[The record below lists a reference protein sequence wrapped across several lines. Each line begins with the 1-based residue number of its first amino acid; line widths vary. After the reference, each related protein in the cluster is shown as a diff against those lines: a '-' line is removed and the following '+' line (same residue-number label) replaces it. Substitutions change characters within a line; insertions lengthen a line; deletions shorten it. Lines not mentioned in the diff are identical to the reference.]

1 MNDRAEEANMTI
13 RVVLGLIDGGP
24 SAEAAARAAVAVADI
39 FGAHLQLL
47 HVRPDPESLVPMIGE
62 GMSGV
67 MLDQMVE
74 GFRADSVSRAAAA
87 RQLFERLSAERS
99 PAEDRATVTFR
110 EEEGREDEV
119 TARLGRLHDLIV
131 LAHAERQAG
140 TTGAVALE
148 SALLHSGR
156 PVLVAPA
163 QTTSNIGRKIVVAWN
178 GKEQSARALG
188 AAIPFL
194 AKAEV
199 VTVLTA
205 VESYTAGRPGDVVR
219 YLAWHGI
226 RAEAAE
232 VPASGPGKVGQILL
246 ERAGQVGADLLVMG
260 AYGHS
265 RIKEMILGGATR
277 EVLARAELPVLMA
290 H

>member
-1 MNDRAEEANMTI
+1 MSI

-24 SAEAAARAAVAVADI
+24 VTEAAAGAAVAVADA
-39 FGAHLQLL
+39 FDAHLQLL

-74 GFRADSVSRAAAA
+74 GFRAES
-87 RQLFERLSAERS
+87 QERS
-99 PAEDRATVTFR
+99 AVARRLYDALTARRAGVPADGKATLAFR

-119 TARLGRLHDLIV
+119 AGRFARLHDLTV
-131 LAHAERQAG
+131 LARAEKQAG
-140 TTGAVALE
+140 VPASVTLE
-148 SALLHSGR
+148 SLLLHSGR

-163 QTTSNIGRKIVVAWN
+163 QPVRSIGRKVVVAWN
-178 GKEQSARALG
+178 GKMQAARAL
-188 AAIPFL
+188 AAGLPFL
-194 AKAEV
+194 SRAEA

-205 VESYTAGRPGDVVR
+205 
-219 YLAWHGI
+219 L
-226 RAEAAE
+226 EAAE
-232 VPASGPGKVGQILL
+232 IPAQSPGKVGQILL
-246 ERAGQVGADLLVMG
+246 DHVAQSGADLLVMG

-265 RIKEMILGGATR
+265 RLREMILGGATR
-277 EVLARAELPVLMA
+277 EVLDHVSLPVLMA

>member
-1 MNDRAEEANMTI
+1 MSI

-24 SAEAAARAAVAVADI
+24 VTEAAAGAAVAVADA
-39 FGAHLQLL
+39 FDAHLQLL

-74 GFRADSVSRAAAA
+74 GFRAES
-87 RQLFERLSAERS
+87 QERS
-99 PAEDRATVTFR
+99 AVARRLYDALTARRAGVPADGKATLAFR

-119 TARLGRLHDLIV
+119 AGRFARLHDLTV
-131 LAHAERQAG
+131 LARAEKQAG
-140 TTGAVALE
+140 VPASVTLE
-148 SALLHSGR
+148 SLLLHSGL

-163 QTTSNIGRKIVVAWN
+163 QPVRSIGRKVVVAWN
-178 GKEQSARALG
+178 GKMQAARAL
-188 AAIPFL
+188 AAGLPFL
-194 AKAEV
+194 SRAEA

-205 VESYTAGRPGDVVR
+205 IESHTAGRPAEVVR
-219 YLAWHGI
+219 YLSFHGV

-232 VPASGPGKVGQILL
+232 IPAQSPGKVGQILL
-246 ERAGQVGADLLVMG
+246 DHVAQSGADLLVMG

-265 RIKEMILGGATR
+265 RLREMILGGATR
-277 EVLARAELPVLMA
+277 EVLDHVSLPVLMA